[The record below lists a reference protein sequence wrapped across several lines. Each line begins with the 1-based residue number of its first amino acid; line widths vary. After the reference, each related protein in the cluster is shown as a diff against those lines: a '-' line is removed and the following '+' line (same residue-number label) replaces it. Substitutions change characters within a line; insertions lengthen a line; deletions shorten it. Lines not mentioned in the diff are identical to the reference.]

1 MPDIGRGSRGGAVPL
16 EVTVKRC
23 GQTRQWSAALQLLR
37 EGVQFGVQL
46 SPCHYVAAASACRHG
61 GQWQHALC
69 VLSEMWEAKLE
80 PSVTSPLQRWSQ
92 RVREGHAVAGGSGA
106 AQRDVAGKANSR
118 LSYSAGISA
127 CEKGKQWQ
135 RALALFGEMLAA
147 KLEPNVTV
155 PYSAGISACE
165 KGEQWQRALALLCEM
180 LGAKLQPNVSLLQRW
195 DQRVREGRAVA
206 GGSGAAQRDVGG
218 DAGARCHR
226 YSAGISACE
235 KAEKWQRALV
245 LLSKMW
251 EVRLEPNVISLR
263 RRDQRLRE
271 GQAVA
276 AGSGAAHRC
285 AGGEARAQLS
295 YNAGISACENGE
307 QWQRALAL
315 VSEMQDAKLEP
326 NITSPTMCWD
336 QRLRKGQSVAAGF
349 GAAQRSAGGEAGAR
363 GHQLQRWGQS
373 VREGRAMAAG
383 FGAAWRD
390 AGGETRSGQHQL
402 HRWGQRVRVW
412 RAVATGFGVAQRDVG
427 DDV

>member
-1 MPDIGRGSRGGAVPL
+1 
-16 EVTVKRC
+16 
-23 GQTRQWSAALQLLR
+23 
-37 EGVQFGVQL
+37 
-46 SPCHYVAAASACRHG
+46 
-61 GQWQHALC
+61 
-69 VLSEMWEAKLE
+69 MWDARLE
-80 PSVTSPLQRWSQ
+80 P
-92 RVREGHAVAGGSGA
+92 
-106 AQRDVAGKANSR
+106 
-118 LSYSAGISA
+118 
-127 CEKGKQWQ
+127 
-135 RALALFGEMLAA
+135 
-147 KLEPNVTV
+147 
-155 PYSAGISACE
+155 
-165 KGEQWQRALALLCEM
+165 
-180 LGAKLQPNVSLLQRW
+180 SLLQRW

>member
-147 KLEPNVTV
+147 KLEPNVT
-155 PYSAGISACE
+155 
-165 KGEQWQRALALLCEM
+165 
-180 LGAKLQPNVSLLQRW
+180 SLLQRW